1 MDTFLRQAILLGR
14 HEALLEFA
22 IKGLKGETYMQGKEL
37 AEYLEERV
45 KEAHEEINKPQYEHR
60 NNSQGNTQS
69 TESNTE
75 TIAGEIKG

>member
-1 MDTFLRQAILLGR
+1 MDAILKQAILLGK

-37 AEYLEERV
+37 AEYLEQRIE
-45 KEAHEEINKPQYEHR
+45 EMNLEINTNQYEHR
-60 NNSQGNTQS
+60 NNVKGNTQS

-75 TIAGEIKG
+75 AVAGEI

>member
-1 MDTFLRQAILLGR
+1 MDTFLRQAILLGK

-37 AEYLEERV
+37 ADYLEERIA
-45 KEAHEEINKPQYEHR
+45 EMNLEINTNQYEYR
-60 NNSQGNTQS
+60 NNSQGDTQS

-75 TIAGEIKG
+75 AVAGEI

>member
-1 MDTFLRQAILLGR
+1 MDTFLKQAILLGK

-45 KEAHEEINKPQYEHR
+45 REAHQEINNTQYEHR
-60 NNSQGNTQS
+60 NNPERNTQS
-69 TESNTE
+69 TESHTE
-75 TIAGEIKG
+75 AVAGEK

>member
-1 MDTFLRQAILLGR
+1 MDTFLKQAILLGK

-45 KEAHEEINKPQYEHR
+45 REAHEEINNTQYEHR
-60 NNSQGNTQS
+60 NNPERNTKS

-75 TIAGEIKG
+75 AVAGEI